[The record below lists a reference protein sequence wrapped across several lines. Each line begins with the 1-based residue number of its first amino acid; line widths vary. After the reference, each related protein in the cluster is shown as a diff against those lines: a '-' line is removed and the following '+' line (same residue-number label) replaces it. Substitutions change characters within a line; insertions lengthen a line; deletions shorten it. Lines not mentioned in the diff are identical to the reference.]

1 MELAQI
7 KDALLKECLV
17 SLDKLLVVG
26 VSGGADSLCLLNSL
40 HHLGIPLIAAHFDHG
55 LRDESAEDARCVA
68 ALVKEMGVPF
78 EQARMDVRSLAAI
91 EGLSIEE
98 AARKARYRFLFS
110 TARENQAQAVV
121 VAHTAD
127 DQVETVLMHLLRGAG
142 LSGLKGIMSRVVI
155 PEWDEEIP
163 LVRPLLGFWR
173 VETEAWCE
181 ANKLR
186 AIVDPSNQDT
196 LFLRNRLRHELIPE
210 LQTYNSNIK
219 EVIWRMANLL
229 TGDWEIIEGVVD
241 QACQRCRMERDGNW
255 AALSLAE
262 LQTLSTGLQRAVL
275 RRAIGQMR
283 SGLRDIDAG
292 LIDRCLD
299 WLNNPARGRWMEL
312 AAGLHLWV
320 EWGRVILSESRDVP
334 PAEDWPQVP
343 LGEEMVLPVPGE
355 VRLANHWLIRSSRAP
370 TGRNLRG
377 DGFFQASRGVGLL
390 ELVIQL
396 DASKLVLPLQVRGV
410 KPGERLAPLGM
421 TGHTLKLSDYFT
433 NRKLPLRARRGWPL
447 VISAGE
453 TVWVCGL
460 RMSENYKV
468 DEITQDVVCLELV
481 RIVPART

>member
-7 KDALLKECLV
+7 KDALLKDCLV
-17 SLDKLLVVG
+17 SLEKLLVVG
-26 VSGGADSLCLLNSL
+26 VSGGADSLCLLDSL

-55 LRDESAEDARCVA
+55 LRDESAEDARHVA
-68 ALVKEMGVPF
+68 ALVKEMGISF
-78 EQARMDVRSLAAI
+78 QQARMDVRRLAAL

-110 TARENQAQAVV
+110 TARQNQAQAVA

-142 LSGLKGIMSRVVI
+142 LSGLKGIMDRLVI
-155 PEWDEEIP
+155 PEWDGEIP

-173 VETEAWCE
+173 AETEAWCMKK
-181 ANKLR
+181 KLR

-196 LFLRNRLRHELIPE
+196 LFFRNRLRHELIPE
-210 LQTYNSNIK
+210 LQTYNPNIK

-229 TGDWEIIEGVVD
+229 TGDWEIIEGLVD
-241 QACQRCRMERDGNW
+241 QACQRCRMEKDGTW
-255 AALSLAE
+255 VTLSLAE
-262 LQTLSTGLQRAVL
+262 LQTLSTGLQRAVM
-275 RRAIGQMR
+275 RRAIAQMR
-283 SGLRDIDAG
+283 AGLRDVDAG
-292 LIDRCLD
+292 SIDRCLD
-299 WLNNPARGRWMEL
+299 WLKNPARGRWMEV
-312 AAGLHLWV
+312 AAGLHLRV
-320 EWGRVILSESRDVP
+320 EWGRVILSETRDVP

-343 LGEEMVLPVPGE
+343 LGEELTLPVPGE
-355 VRLANHWLIRSSRAP
+355 VRLANNWSIRSSR
-370 TGRNLRG
+370 TMSGGNLHG
-377 DGFFQASRGVGLL
+377 NGFFQASRGVGLL

-396 DASKLVLPLQVRGV
+396 DASKLTLPLQVRGV

-468 DEITQDVVCLELV
+468 DEVTRDVICLELV
-481 RIVPART
+481 RIIPTRS